1 MRVEHH
7 PKIARLSRKGKVQN
21 PISHLPR
28 KSESPTSPHIL
39 HVRRKNESP
48 TSPQYCTLP
57 RKSESLT
64 SCSTAPFYAKFPECA
79 TPCFSMFTLR
89 CFSCIGSFSTKFRL
103 NDHADQGGIF
113 AIPRD
118 FHIPGAFQ
126 GFEGWGT
133 MFDQFLQILLAN
145 NHSFRPP
152 GLSPPGQSNLLQL
165 QSHWSLVQMARGKVS
180 ARVVQLQEH
189 CAHRGGNRFCAVSST
204 FKQRSQQKLPQSWA
218 KCCCLGYLEEWW

>member
-103 NDHADQGGIF
+103 NDHADQGVFLPFHAIF
-113 AIPRD
+113 
-118 FHIPGAFQ
+118 
-126 GFEGWGT
+126 T
-133 MFDQFLQILLAN
+133 Y
-145 NHSFRPP
+145 
-152 GLSPPGQSNLLQL
+152 
-165 QSHWSLVQMARGKVS
+165 LVLFKGS
-180 ARVVQLQEH
+180 
-189 CAHRGGNRFCAVSST
+189 RGGAPCLISFYKFCWQTIIHSD
-204 FKQRSQQKLPQSWA
+204 PQDSPHQVNQTYCSYKA
-218 KCCCLGYLEEWW
+218 TEV